1 MPDRVLVGDAQ
12 RPRLLG
18 GGQVEPGAVGLLLGL
33 AKGALQKVVQRRLV
47 VAQDGGADEDSRGR
61 IHRGLRRHERLGLG
75 QREPQLLQ
83 GCRHAQGR
91 YGLGGARVVSGNGLG
106 GQNGLIGKEG
116 NGPGGL
122 VGRGAVGLGIEG
134 GRVVDEGARV
144 ADGRGVG
151 ARGDGHVRPELF
163 GPFLGVGRSSL
174 GVLGRVGHHARVFRQ
189 GIFHLVHFALDLGD
203 SARIVGVAALD
214 GLVDPEVE
222 EVGIVE
228 QPLVG
233 EDLLELLGGVQGA
246 PGRGRVGHPVRDRG
260 YHEGLD
266 RQAGQSEGPAEQ
278 QKVANEAA
286 EHAPAQDAG
295 LLAFKR
301 HGRCRR
307 ARRAACSRRPKRF
320 R

>member
-1 MPDRVLVGDAQ
+1 MGQIGHQLVLALLGGVSGALVGQRLRADNRQLVAGDGQVGRQLDGGVLVGEQASHSPGQLVEVAQRPVQGSQDDGEPAGHEDEQGQRELERLDERVGGDIAYAVDAVLAVLDLPDRVLVGDAQ

-83 GCRHAQGR
+83 GRRHAQGR

-116 NGPGGL
+116 NGPG
-122 VGRGAVGLGIEG
+122 VVGLGIEG

-151 ARGDGHVRPELF
+151 ARGDGHIRPELF
-163 GPFLGVGRSSL
+163 GPLLGVGRGSL
-174 GVLGRVGHHARVFRQ
+174 GVLG
-189 GIFHLVHFALDLGD
+189 
-203 SARIVGVAALD
+203 
-214 GLVDPEVE
+214 
-222 EVGIVE
+222 
-228 QPLVG
+228 
-233 EDLLELLGGVQGA
+233 
-246 PGRGRVGHPVRDRG
+246 
-260 YHEGLD
+260 
-266 RQAGQSEGPAEQ
+266 
-278 QKVANEAA
+278 
-286 EHAPAQDAG
+286 
-295 LLAFKR
+295 
-301 HGRCRR
+301 
-307 ARRAACSRRPKRF
+307 
-320 R
+320 